1 MEELT
6 INERLEALEARADEV
21 FELITSMDDRIR
33 DLEIHIPAE
42 AYSDGFQIEYP

>member
-1 MEELT
+1 MEDLT
-6 INERLEALEARADEV
+6 INERLELLEVKVDETL
-21 FELITSMDDRIR
+21 ELLTSMDDRIR